1 MEEFEDLE
9 GIVRICSPDDA
20 IEKLNAI
27 TEIKNEIEQNGM
39 CRDYA
44 RRLNEISPD
53 FFNGYNVQRFT
64 EHHSLSGVD
73 VALEAFD
80 WKRALTVTGIATALV
95 AVLSKLIDLI
105 VKALGYNKKKALGK
119 RLSEID
125 RQAKKV
131 ATKEFRQELE
141 VKAENAFAKRL
152 SELDGLEQLKNKYY
166 VNLAAEKWEKGEIL
180 GADNKPITMEQLILG
195 VTRYLADVKSLNA
208 DYEGSVEGHYCGF
221 LLLYPSMPRTLA
233 PLAIDMDNNKETMF
247 NRGYYDAVRLISD
260 FLELYL
266 SHIESMYKA
275 VIQMAV
281 DETDVK
287 RAVVPYKKVSM
298 TAYSADSDPNIEWY
312 AREVIQLNDAT
323 LKFLSEMATLNHPMA
338 NIFKTERSGG
348 IGKYNYNNLETDL
361 VYDLTA
367 DINKFKEYVSVID
380 DFGTRAVS
388 YYTDREVVGD
398 VGVIP
403 GFATDKHTR
412 RLLEIAASTRGRKD
426 LYKLCKDVLGM
437 DPEREDGR
445 SEFLADPDHFKR
457 KIEAIEEAVTKIAD
471 LYQEDKVKWFVD
483 EKCAATRNGKQFIID
498 NKTMIFDGPAYAM
511 RTLLGLYTQAHAT
524 NAKIYGSIMDTVVV
538 SLIEI
543 D

>member
-20 IEKLNAI
+20 IEKLNTI

-53 FFNGYNVQRFT
+53 FFNGYNIQRFT

-95 AVLSKLIDLI
+95 AILSKIVDLI
-105 VKALGYNKKKALGK
+105 IKALGHNKKKALGK

-131 ATKEFRQELE
+131 ATKEFRKELE
-141 VKAENAFAKRL
+141 VKAESALAKRL
-152 SELDGLEQLKNKYY
+152 SELDGFEQLKNKYY
-166 VNLAAEKWEKGEIL
+166 LNLAAEKWEKGELL
-180 GADNKPITMEQLILG
+180 GADNKPVTMEQFFLAA
-195 VTRYLADVKSLNA
+195 TRYLADVKSLNA

-233 PLAIDMDNNKETMF
+233 PLAIDMDNNNNTTF
-247 NRGYYDAVRLISD
+247 NTGYYNVVRLISD

-287 RAVVPYKKVSM
+287 RSVIPYKKISI

-312 AREVIQLNDAT
+312 AREVLQLNDAT
-323 LKFLSEMATLNHPMA
+323 LKFISEMTALNHPMA
-338 NIFKTERSGG
+338 NIFKTIRNGG
-348 IGKYNYNNLETDL
+348 MGKNNYNGLETDL

-367 DINKFKEYVSVID
+367 DVNKFKEYVSVVD
-380 DFGTRAVS
+380 DLGSIAVS
-388 YYTDREVVGD
+388 YYTDKEVVGD
-398 VGVIP
+398 VTTIP
-403 GFATDKHTR
+403 GFATDKNTR
-412 RLLEIAASTRGRKD
+412 RLLEVAASTRGRKD

-437 DPEREDGR
+437 DPERKDGR
-445 SEFLADPDHFKR
+445 SEFLADPDHFERSIK
-457 KIEAIEEAVTKIAD
+457 AIEEAVTKITD
-471 LYQEDKVKWFVD
+471 LYNKDKVKWFID
-483 EKCAATRNGKQFIID
+483 EKCATTRNGKQFIID
-498 NKTMIFDGPAYAM
+498 NKTMIYAGPAYAM
-511 RTLLGLYTQAHAT
+511 RTLLGLYTQAHAV
-524 NAKIYGSIMDTVVV
+524 NAKIYSSIMDTVVV
-538 SLIEI
+538 SLIEL